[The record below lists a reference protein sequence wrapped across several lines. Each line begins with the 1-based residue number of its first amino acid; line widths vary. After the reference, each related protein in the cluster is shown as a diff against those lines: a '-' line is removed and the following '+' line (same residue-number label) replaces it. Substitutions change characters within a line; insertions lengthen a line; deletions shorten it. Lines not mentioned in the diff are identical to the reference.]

1 MKNNKHNEQTNMKYT
16 ATASHYPLGGDAPRL
31 TLVQDEGQVWTFP
44 LFSILFS
51 KNGCTPRLG
60 YNAIVLDGPG
70 NRTVPAEGPI
80 AFDSQRRADQSMLCL
95 VMTEPGG
102 MYRAMEQAF
111 VTDSNGEKF
120 TIAMAEQFSD
130 EPPRADGFPYFL
142 ACRRDSLPG
151 LGDKFSQKRNVK

>member
-80 AFDSQRRADQSMLCL
+80 AFDSRRRADQSMLG
-95 VMTEPGG
+95 VAMTEPDG
-102 MYRAMEQAF
+102 MHRVMEMAF
-111 VTDSNGEKF
+111 VTDFNGDEY
-120 TIAMAEQFSD
+120 TIAMAEQFGC
-130 EPPRADGFPYFL
+130 EPGRADGYPYFL
-142 ACRRDSLPG
+142 AYRGDSLPG
-151 LGDKFSQKRNVK
+151 CQGSVTE